1 MAPRH
6 RRNGAA
12 HQLAAIFT
20 VLAKALGLSFCTYND
35 ESSNVDRA
43 KLGHIGD
50 GNIFEGYN
58 AESLRALHRCGG
70 NMTVPKK
77 TMEHARCRVAE
88 RCRTRGKS
96 SREAGGHRRRANDF
110 GEPLQ
115 GCITLQD
122 NVYASHNGRG
132 GDNIDDT
139 KWGRLHAGGQK
150 RTREL
155 PKALEVDE
163 RAARLGVGALA
174 TFHHQ
179 GREDGEGQLRECP
192 FRARAARHHLDD
204 GQDYNDQQGSQAN
217 FAATTATPS
226 E

>member
-96 SREAGGHRRRANDF
+96 SREAGGRRRRGDDI

-115 GCITLQD
+115 GCITLHD
-122 NVYASHNGRG
+122 NV
-132 GDNIDDT
+132 
-139 KWGRLHAGGQK
+139 
-150 RTREL
+150 
-155 PKALEVDE
+155 
-163 RAARLGVGALA
+163 
-174 TFHHQ
+174 
-179 GREDGEGQLRECP
+179 
-192 FRARAARHHLDD
+192 
-204 GQDYNDQQGSQAN
+204 
-217 FAATTATPS
+217 
-226 E
+226 